1 MFEEERPTT
10 AIQVRIKRYDETYFI
25 LCDEYETIEGIK
37 QRLLA
42 MLDRLR
48 FQLPKQEEPLTVD
61 DMILKIKNRVTVPPK
76 C

>member
-42 MLDRLR
+42 ML
-48 FQLPKQEEPLTVD
+48 
-61 DMILKIKNRVTVPPK
+61 
-76 C
+76 